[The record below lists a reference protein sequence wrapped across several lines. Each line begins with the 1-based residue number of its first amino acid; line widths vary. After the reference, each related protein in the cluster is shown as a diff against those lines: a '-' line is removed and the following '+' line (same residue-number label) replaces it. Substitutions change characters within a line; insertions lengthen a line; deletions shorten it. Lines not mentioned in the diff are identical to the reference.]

1 MRQRVFAIIIE
12 NCIIKKIAIMRLFL
26 IMFEEDGYSIA
37 MAYRRKE
44 NTCLTLTQRV
54 EAHHSAQPF
63 TKTALTSAF
72 FPVMLQV

>member
-26 IMFEEDGYSIA
+26 IMFKEDRYSIV

-44 NTCLTLTQRV
+44 NT
-54 EAHHSAQPF
+54 
-63 TKTALTSAF
+63 
-72 FPVMLQV
+72 